1 MSTPPTMLDLVDE
14 YLVARRSL
22 GYALRIEGAQ
32 LRNFARFADTTGHRG
47 PLTLDLILRWV
58 AIPSRRAR
66 RFPGRRLDC
75 IRPFARTRA
84 AIDPANEV
92 PPRGLVGPPRRRPV
106 HHIYTDTQLAT
117 LVAAARALGPS
128 KPLRGATYATLFGL
142 LAATGLRVSEARRLA
157 RADVDLEDA
166 VLHVRATKFRKSRLV
181 PLHPTATLAL
191 RSYALRRDRIAQPS
205 PTAAFF
211 VGARGMPLPYG
222 TIRAVFLSLRRA
234 LGWEQLD
241 PLPRIHDLRHAFACR
256 RLRDWY
262 AAGVDVA
269 PLVASLA
276 TYLGHAHVTDTYWYL
291 TGSPDLLAQA
301 ADRFAALVEPST
313 PREGAK

>member
-1 MSTPPTMLDLVDE
+1 MSAPLTMLDLVDE
-14 YLVARRSL
+14 YLAARRSL

-32 LRNFARFADTTGHRG
+32 LRNFALFADATGHSG
-47 PLTLDLILRWV
+47 PLTLALILRWV
-58 AIPSRRAR
+58 QVPGRRAR

-75 IRPFARTRA
+75 IRPFAQARA
-84 AIDPANEV
+84 AIDPANQV

-106 HHIYTDTQLAT
+106 HHIYADAQLAT
-117 LVAAARALGPS
+117 LVATARVLGPS
-128 KPLRGATYATLFGL
+128 RTLRGATYATLFGL
-142 LAATGLRVSEARRLA
+142 LAATGLRVSEARRLTQ
-157 RADVDLEDA
+157 ADVDLDDA
-166 VLHVRATKFRKSRLV
+166 VLHIRATKFRKSRLV

-191 RSYALRRDRIAQPS
+191 RSYALRRARVAQPS

-211 VGARGMPLPYG
+211 VGARGMPLLYT

-241 PLPRIHDLRHAFACR
+241 PRPRIHDLRHTFACR
-256 RLRDWY
+256 RLREWY

-291 TGSPDLLAQA
+291 TASPDLLAQA
-301 ADRFAALVEPST
+301 AGRFASLIEPST
-313 PREGAK
+313 PRDGAQ

>member
-1 MSTPPTMLDLVDE
+1 MSAPLTMLDLVDE

-22 GYALRIEGAQ
+22 GYALRTEGAQ
-32 LRNFARFADTTGHRG
+32 LRGFARFADETGHNG
-47 PLTLDLILRWV
+47 PLTLALILRWV
-58 AIPSRRAR
+58 EIPGRRAR

-75 IRPFARTRA
+75 IRPFAQARA

-106 HHIYTDTQLAT
+106 HRIYTDAQVAR
-117 LVAAARALGPS
+117 LVAAARVLGPIRT
-128 KPLRGATYATLFGL
+128 LRGATYATLFGL
-142 LAATGLRVSEARRLA
+142 LAATGLRVSEARHLTQ
-157 RADVDLEDA
+157 ADVDFDDA
-166 VLHVRATKFRKSRLV
+166 VLHIRATKFHKSRLV
-181 PLHPTATLAL
+181 PLHPTATSAL
-191 RSYALRRDRIAQPS
+191 RSYALRRDRTPPPS

-211 VGARGMPLPYG
+211 VGARGMPLPYSS
-222 TIRAVFLSLRRA
+222 IRAVFLSLRRA

-241 PLPRIHDLRHAFACR
+241 PRPRIHDLRHTFACR

-291 TGSPDLLAQA
+291 TGSPDLLVQA
-301 ADRFAALVEPST
+301 ADRFAALIEPSS
-313 PREGAK
+313 PWDGAQ